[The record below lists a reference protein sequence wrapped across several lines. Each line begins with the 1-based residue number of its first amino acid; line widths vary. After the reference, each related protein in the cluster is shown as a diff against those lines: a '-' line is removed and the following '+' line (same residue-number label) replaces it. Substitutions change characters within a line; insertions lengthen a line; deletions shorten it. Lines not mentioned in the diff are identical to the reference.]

1 MPGLFSRVKT
11 FVFEEIAK
19 SAEIN
24 AEFDNIIANLIPA
37 KLDDYSTNIT
47 QMQIQTDPGNQ
58 GSESLATSMGG
69 EVERLRYMIAAMLG
83 QTYWYDPVPVSL
95 LEANSL
101 INSIAGLPGNRIVSG
116 QTRSATDDFPAFL
129 DPDGTTNTVTIDAT
143 PTPMVVRIDGT
154 QYQLNADIVISG
166 LVTAPTIN
174 NTALI
179 NAPRFADQD
188 WTKVQGEFGTTLPI
202 DAAGTEI
209 VSLVGKI
216 AAFKLTNTATDDEY
230 FIGFV
235 KSATE
240 IVACHRGYFFDSAL
254 LPWPRIVCSDNDTIT
269 LMKLTW
275 IYLKSDLTAEAVYTN
290 PTYSYDQ
297 PSSPSV
303 GDYWFDQ
310 GNKTWKRFSG
320 TAWVAADAHLIGICI
335 QDTTATVGARSFLPY
350 ANYTNQN
357 TIPIDYKT
365 VTSAGTKTQGGTVSV
380 AGNVIQFTKDDL
392 EWSILTDL
400 ESGYAESADTMYF
413 MYITEDGDK
422 RLSPEWPY
430 CEAEL
435 AKTFVHP
442 YHLWRCVGLM
452 YNDGASDIV
461 SAGSSE
467 MKDVELII
475 SPSTGDVLFFGAVNT
490 YVFGYAYTQPIS
502 GSKIIHRQDA
512 NTGSVITSYLPCKV
526 QIRHAR
532 RQVSVND
539 NTAMMVNGTK
549 TVAGA
554 TAALAANDWK
564 TFAFNTVTVAALYT
578 SNSSTAHLLP
588 GDELVF
594 LADNN
599 TAANWY
605 TANFNEASMTG
616 ASFMEI

>member
-19 SAEIN
+19 SAEVN

-37 KLDDYSTNIT
+37 KIDDYSTNIT
-47 QMQIQTDPGNQ
+47 QMQIQTDPGDQ
-58 GSESLATSMGG
+58 GSENLATSLGG
-69 EVERLRYMIAAMLG
+69 EVERLRYVIAAMLG

-143 PTPMVVRIDGT
+143 PTPLVVRIDGT

-310 GNKTWKRFSG
+310 GNKTWKRFNG
-320 TAWVAADAHLIGICI
+320 TAWVAADAHLIGMCI

-365 VTSAGTKTQGGTVSV
+365 TTSAGTKSQGGTVNV

-400 ESGYAESADTMYF
+400 ESGYSEAADTMYF

-442 YHLWRCVGLM
+442 YHVWRCVGLM
-452 YNDGASDIV
+452 YNDSSSDIV
-461 SAGSSE
+461 QAGSSE
-467 MKDVELII
+467 QRDVRYIARGDGTNNFG
-475 SPSTGDVLFFGAVNT
+475 STNVYVRLFAATDVAENSGAKTLVDNSAT
-490 YVFGYAYTQPIS
+490 RGTVV
-502 GSKIIHRQDA
+502 RC
-512 NTGSVITSYLPCKV
+512 YLPTRLFWASGESYTGGGSEAAAVVKNPPSETM
-526 QIRHAR
+526 
-532 RQVSVND
+532 SVVP
-539 NTAMMVNGTK
+539 NTPI
-549 TVAGA
+549 GA
-554 TAALAANDWK
+554 DY
-564 TFAFNTVTVAALYT
+564 FALYLASGKPETT
-578 SNSSTAHLLP
+578 SVMYDLKP
-588 GDELVF
+588 GDELMQIVGVSAPGGYSGTYVS
-594 LADNN
+594 L
-599 TAANWY
+599 Y
-605 TANFNEASMTG
+605 IQES
-616 ASFMEI
+616 